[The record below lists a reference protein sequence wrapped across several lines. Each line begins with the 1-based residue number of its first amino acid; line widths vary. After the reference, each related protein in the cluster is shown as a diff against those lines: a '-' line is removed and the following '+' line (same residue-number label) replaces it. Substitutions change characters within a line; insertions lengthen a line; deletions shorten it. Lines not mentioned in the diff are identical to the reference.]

1 MTKRTSHP
9 FCFQAVDGLIALGIT
24 ILGLWPGSHLLR
36 TIAGISSARISVLD
50 AAAAFG
56 FLLLWHGCFSM
67 LNLYDKFATIP
78 SRILAT
84 LQGVSVMMIPVV
96 VYYRIVHPGA
106 LSLRGLLLTMVAL
119 FLYEINRVSFSSY
132 LLDRI
137 AARDPRRAIILGS
150 GPRASKAWRAIRT
163 HYGSSMTLLGF
174 VDDRDQEEMPP
185 DVARRYLGT
194 VEELSPILLREV
206 VDLILI
212 AMPIQSCYPLMQRAV
227 HIAESAGVRVLY
239 LEDIYST
246 RKPNEDPYQTIFR
259 ELAPDQEHYL
269 TFLAAKRFV
278 DILGAIAGLVLLS
291 PLFLCVALAVKL
303 TSKGPVFFRQERYG
317 YRRRRFTMLK
327 FRSMVQD
334 AEHLLPHLEH
344 ANEAVGPI
352 FKMRNDPRVTKLGAI
367 LRKTS
372 LDELPQLWNVL
383 RGDMSLVGPRP
394 MSIRD
399 VSLFDEA
406 ALMRRFSVRPGMTG
420 LWQVSGR
427 SEVGFDEWVVMDNH
441 YIDGWSLK
449 LDLKILART
458 VGTVIKRS
466 GAM

>member
-1 MTKRTSHP
+1 MTKRTSRPLSFH
-9 FCFQAVDGLIALGIT
+9 AVDAIFALGIT
-24 ILGLWPGSHLLR
+24 VAGLMPGSHSVRALR
-36 TIAGISSARISVLD
+36 QLFSARISMVD
-50 AAAAFG
+50 AVAG
-56 FLLLWHGCFSM
+56 FCFIFIWHYCFSV

-78 SRILAT
+78 SRVVAT
-84 LQGVSVMMIPVV
+84 LQGVSIMMLPVV
-96 VYYRIVHPGA
+96 VYCRVFHPSA
-106 LSLRGLLLTMVAL
+106 LTLRGLIVTMICL
-119 FLYEINRVSFSSY
+119 FGYEINRVSFSVY
-132 LLDRI
+132 LLDQI

-163 HYGSSMTLLGF
+163 RYSSSMTLLGF
-174 VDDRDQEEMPP
+174 VDDRQQDQMAP

-194 VEELSPILLREV
+194 LDELNPILLKEV

-212 AMPIQSCYPLMQRAV
+212 AMPIKSCYPLMQRAV
-227 HIAESAGVRVLY
+227 HIAESAGVQVVY
-239 LEDIYST
+239 LDDIYSR
-246 RKPNEDPYQTIFR
+246 RKPNEDPNQSIFR
-259 ELAPDQEHYL
+259 ELAPDQEHYVM
-269 TFLAAKRFV
+269 FLAAKRLV
-278 DILGAIAGLVLLS
+278 DVVGAVVGLIVLS
-291 PLFLCVALAVKL
+291 PLLLVIAIAVKL
-303 TSKGPVFFRQERYG
+303 TSRGSVFFQQERYG

-327 FRSMVQD
+327 FRSMVEN
-334 AEHLLPHLEH
+334 AEHLLPQLEH

-352 FKMRNDPRVTKLGAI
+352 FKMRNDPRVTRLGKV

-441 YIDGWSLK
+441 YIDGWSLT